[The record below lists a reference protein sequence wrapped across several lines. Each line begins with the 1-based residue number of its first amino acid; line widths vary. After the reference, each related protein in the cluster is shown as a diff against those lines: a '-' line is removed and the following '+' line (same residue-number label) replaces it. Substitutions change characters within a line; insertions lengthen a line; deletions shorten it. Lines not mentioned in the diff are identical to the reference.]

1 MLVGKLMNSVM
12 ILLVKFEEEWVEED
26 KDVFDMDEVVGY
38 VVVYV

>member
-1 MLVGKLMNSVM
+1 MNSVM
-12 ILLVKFEEEWVEED
+12 ILLVKFEEEWVEDD

>member
-1 MLVGKLMNSVM
+1 MLVGKLVNNVM
-12 ILLVKFEEEWVEED
+12 ILLIKFEEEWVDED